1 MIRIIRR
8 GVGPAVQ
15 GRRQRQPVYDEE
27 VMYALMKIC
36 ESLGYPCGQRLKP
49 ILTEELERQVQSGQL
64 TIAEEVMR
72 KLKKIS
78 SATID
83 RKLTSAK
90 KRPVSSGSLIT
101 RGDQRPGN

>member
-36 ESLGYPCGQRLKP
+36 ESLGYPCGAK
-49 ILTEELERQVQSGQL
+49 
-64 TIAEEVMR
+64 AE
-72 KLKKIS
+72 
-78 SATID
+78 THPD
-83 RKLTSAK
+83 RGIGA
-90 KRPVSSGSLIT
+90 SGSVWPT
-101 RGDQRPGN
+101 NYSGGGDEKVKEDQFRHHR